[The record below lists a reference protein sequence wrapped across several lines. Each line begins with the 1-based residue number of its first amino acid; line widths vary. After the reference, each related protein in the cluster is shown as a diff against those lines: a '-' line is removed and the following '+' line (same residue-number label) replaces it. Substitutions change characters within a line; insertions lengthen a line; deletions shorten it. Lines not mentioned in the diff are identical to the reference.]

1 METTET
7 NITYEDFIRYRN
19 EIKEKYGNDTEL
31 EIKDG
36 IKTIECL
43 LNEGAEI
50 QEIIECIPTTF
61 LRPAKIATALKKN
74 AAMLNYIANGI
85 EEII

>member
-1 METTET
+1 METTEKD
-7 NITYEDFIRYRN
+7 ITYQDIIDYRA
-19 EIKEKYGNDTEL
+19 EIKEKYGNNREL
-31 EIKDG
+31 EANEA

-50 QEIIECIPTTF
+50 QEVIECIPTTF
-61 LRPAKIATALKKN
+61 LRPAKIATALKKK
-74 AAMLNYIANGI
+74 AAMLDYIANGI